1 MSIDTDLDPALLG
14 LGLTYTINLTG
25 MFQYC
30 VRQSTEVENIVSL
43 LQVQLIVAKFF
54 HILR

>member
-30 VRQSTEVENIVSL
+30 VRQSTEVENIVSVVNL
-43 LQVQLIVAKFF
+43 G
-54 HILR
+54 